1 MSLKN
6 MARAVMRLFPLRNT
20 IVFESSPPFGCNTY
34 PVYIALG
41 KCGLFEKYKP
51 VWIVNNYDP
60 EKRGAGE
67 SAYCLSDRGGS
78 PFDKIRRLYIKA
90 TAKCLISCNQVLSKH
105 RPDQLAVF
113 LGHGSKIKKTR
124 GTYEI
129 GDDVDFALCQAQF
142 FYDVMAYEYN
152 IPRDRLI
159 CLGYPRCDALF
170 AGGGALERLFPDL
183 KGKKFVAWLPT
194 WRQHKNKLSGVTATH
209 ETGIPLISSEDKIRE
224 LNEALKTLGIHI
236 ILKPHP
242 AQDMSFLKASS
253 LEYFHLIDDA
263 QLAAAGVQ
271 LYELLGETEALITDY
286 SSVIFDYLLCDRP
299 IGLTLDDY
307 EIYNNERGFAY
318 DVSEVFEIGEH
329 LTDMERLAAF
339 IRDVAEGR
347 DERADQRKTVR
358 DLTNRYQDD
367 GATERVVDFIEK
379 ELLKRERKR

>member
-1 MSLKN
+1 MLRN
-6 MARAVMRLFPLRNT
+6 RPLRDT

-34 PVYIALG
+34 PVY
-41 KCGLFEKYKP
+41 KCMERRGLLKKYKP
-51 VWIVNNYDP
+51 VWLINNYDP
-60 EKRGAGE
+60 EKPRAKE
-67 SAYCLSDRGGS
+67 ASLCLPDTSGSISD
-78 PFDKIRRLYIKA
+78 KLRRIYVKA
-90 TAKCLISCNQVLSKH
+90 TAKCFISCNEALSKL

-129 GDDVDFALCQAQF
+129 GDGVDFALCQADF

-152 IPRDRLI
+152 IPRDRLV

-170 AGGGALERLFPDL
+170 TSGGALERLFPKL
-183 KGKKFVAWLPT
+183 KGEKIIVWLPT

-209 ETGIPLISSEDKIRE
+209 ETGIPLISSEDRIRE
-224 LNEALKTLGIHI
+224 LNEALETLGVHI

-242 AQDMSFLKASS
+242 AQDVSFLKASS

-263 QLAAAGVQ
+263 QLAEADVQ
-271 LYELLGETEALITDY
+271 LYELLGATEALITDY

-318 DVSEVFEIGEH
+318 DVSEIFEAGER
-329 LTDMERLAAF
+329 LPDMERLMAF
-339 IRDVAEGR
+339 LMDVAEGR
-347 DERADQRKTVR
+347 DERAAQRKTVR
-358 DLTNRYQDD
+358 DLTNKYQDD

-379 ELLKRERKR
+379 ELLKREGKR